1 MCIRDRNPIPSAIFE
16 TQISQM
22 QVMIEEL
29 VSIESPS
36 TDKQSIDQLGDKMI
50 EIISPLNPEI
60 TIDYQQIAGNNI
72 VASWPDE
79 QGNTTGGIVVLCHM
93 DTVHPIG
100 AINDNP
106 IRINKGKMHGPGIID
121 MKSSL
126 VQVVFALQILQKHNR
141 WPNTPIT
148 LLLTS
153 DEEIGSNSSRP
164 LIKHFG
170 KTANLVLCMEPALSQ
185 GELKTS
191 RKGVMRFTITT
202 KGKSAHAGAAHE
214 EGINAIEEM
223 AHQIICLQNLTNYE
237 TGNTINIGE
246 IKGGSRPNVIPEE
259 CQIAVD
265 VRIRNIVEANKITNI
280 IDNLKSNVPG
290 SKILITGGIERDPM
304 PKTPEI
310 SAAFKQA
317 SQIAKNLGIM
327 LKEGSTGGGSDAN
340 IIANYKVPI
349 LDGLGPLGDGAHTS
363 KEHLLLNSVS
373 NRTAL
378 LSGIISEWK
387 I

>member
-1 MCIRDRNPIPSAIFE
+1 MNPIPSAIFE

-164 LIKHFG
+164 
-170 KTANLVLCMEPALSQ
+170 
-185 GELKTS
+185 
-191 RKGVMRFTITT
+191 
-202 KGKSAHAGAAHE
+202 
-214 EGINAIEEM
+214 
-223 AHQIICLQNLTNYE
+223 
-237 TGNTINIGE
+237 
-246 IKGGSRPNVIPEE
+246 
-259 CQIAVD
+259 
-265 VRIRNIVEANKITNI
+265 
-280 IDNLKSNVPG
+280 
-290 SKILITGGIERDPM
+290 
-304 PKTPEI
+304 
-310 SAAFKQA
+310 
-317 SQIAKNLGIM
+317 
-327 LKEGSTGGGSDAN
+327 
-340 IIANYKVPI
+340 
-349 LDGLGPLGDGAHTS
+349 
-363 KEHLLLNSVS
+363 
-373 NRTAL
+373 
-378 LSGIISEWK
+378 
-387 I
+387 